1 MSQYSDLS
9 HLLNVGALLGKLKPV
24 DPVRIQENQRTHGEL
39 PSDYVEFLTSIGAGT
54 IGDSQYSLYSG
65 LIDPDFIYGDDR
77 QQVENILFFGDDFQG
92 FNAGFKTDEAWRVVE
107 VTPLDL
113 QVSVVAPN
121 FQTFIREMIT
131 QL

>member
-9 HLLNVGALLGKLKPV
+9 HLLSTGALLGKLKPV
-24 DPVRIQENQRTHGEL
+24 DPMRIQESQQVHEKL
-39 PSDYVEFLTSIGAGT
+39 PSDYVDFLTSIGAGT

-92 FNAGFKTDEAWRVVE
+92 FNAGFKTDEAWCIVE
-107 VTPLDL
+107 VNPLDL
-113 QVSVVAPN
+113 EVSIVAPD
-121 FQTFIREMIT
+121 FQTFIREIIA

>member
-1 MSQYSDLS
+1 M
-9 HLLNVGALLGKLKPV
+9 
-24 DPVRIQENQRTHGEL
+24 
-39 PSDYVEFLTSIGAGT
+39 TSIGAGT

-92 FNAGFKTDEAWRVVE
+92 FNAGFKTDEAWCIVE
-107 VTPLDL
+107 VNPLDL
-113 QVSVVAPN
+113 EVSIVAPN
-121 FQTFIREMIT
+121 FQTFIREIIA